1 MGGPPPVTP
10 GQTTTSA
17 SSPSFSN
24 GGEPLAGEDHP
35 HAAPSGLLSLPEL
48 AGISAEELRAK
59 YDIPV
64 EVNEAV
70 VAYIRFF
77 QTDDRDHFA
86 TLLSRSG
93 RWIPLMRPILEK
105 DRLPFDLVYFS
116 MIASGFNP
124 FAYSDA
130 KAAGLWQ
137 FDVGTSRRYGLTTD
151 FWTDERRDPI
161 RSTEAAG
168 RYLRDLIDHFNGN
181 WYLAWAGY
189 SAGEETINEAMR
201 VESTVDFWRMMSN
214 GHTLPVE
221 TKHLVP
227 KLIAAALIAKYPER
241 FGFHVD
247 YEPLFTFDEV
257 HIDHAISLQAL
268 ARAARTDVE
277 TMRQLNPALRRAC
290 TPPTGW
296 ELRIPVGSKEQFI
309 AAYEKLAASEHLSFV
324 EHKIERGESL
334 PRIATAYGTT
344 EVAILRTNGLTSYR
358 QLRVGRVLQIPLA
371 DTRGLLTGEQV
382 DDPAPQNEQERI
394 ASDPPAERTKPTK
407 APPLGASAASRQLI
421 GKLAVLNL
429 ANLTTG
435 LSNQDVRFFTDRVR
449 QETLRKEPGTEV
461 MTRENLLVLLQATG
475 KTLEEC
481 EGECEI
487 DTGRRIGADLVVS
500 GEIQK
505 VGSYFKI
512 SLRLHETKEG
522 RLLAAA
528 IASVKSI
535 DELDKSV
542 AAAVDELYATAIEP
556 VPPLAPASRPR

>member
-1 MGGPPPVTP
+1 M
-10 GQTTTSA
+10 
-17 SSPSFSN
+17 
-24 GGEPLAGEDHP
+24 
-35 HAAPSGLLSLPEL
+35 
-48 AGISAEELRAK
+48 
-59 YDIPV
+59 
-64 EVNEAV
+64 
-70 VAYIRFF
+70 
-77 QTDDRDHFA
+77 
-86 TLLSRSG
+86 
-93 RWIPLMRPILEK
+93 
-105 DRLPFDLVYFS
+105 
-116 MIASGFNP
+116 
-124 FAYSDA
+124 
-130 KAAGLWQ
+130 
-137 FDVGTSRRYGLTTD
+137 
-151 FWTDERRDPI
+151 
-161 RSTEAAG
+161 
-168 RYLRDLIDHFNGN
+168 
-181 WYLAWAGY
+181 
-189 SAGEETINEAMR
+189 
-201 VESTVDFWRMMSN
+201 
-214 GHTLPVE
+214 
-221 TKHLVP
+221 
-227 KLIAAALIAKYPER
+227 
-241 FGFHVD
+241 
-247 YEPLFTFDEV
+247 
-257 HIDHAISLQAL
+257 
-268 ARAARTDVE
+268 
-277 TMRQLNPALRRAC
+277 
-290 TPPTGW
+290 
-296 ELRIPVGSKEQFI
+296 
-309 AAYEKLAASEHLSFV
+309 
-324 EHKIERGESL
+324 
-334 PRIATAYGTT
+334 
-344 EVAILRTNGLTSYR
+344 AILRTNGLTSYR